1 MRSSYRPSFSR
12 SGASAR
18 AGRRPAIARS
28 LHVYVHVPFCARKCP
43 YCHFYNLGHDDGREA
58 VWLDGLAREIAV
70 LRGCGAFEG
79 GRLATLYWGGGT
91 PSLLGPDAFERAA
104 ALVLGIAPRSERLEW
119 TLELN
124 PDDATTDRLGRWRD
138 RGVTRIS
145 VGAQSFDPSR
155 LAFLGRTHG
164 PDAAAR
170 AVRAAA
176 EAGFEEISLD
186 LIFNLEVPGTTP
198 AARRRSWARDL
209 ATAFAL
215 PITHLS
221 LYGLTIEP
229 GTAFDARVRGG
240 ATLTAPDAAY
250 AAEYRAAC
258 GAARRAGFEHYEVSS
273 FALPGHRSRH
283 NSAYWTA
290 APYQGLGPAAHSF
303 DGLRRWANVSSLT
316 GWAEALATGGDPRAF
331 VELLTPTQRQLE
343 TLYLGLR
350 RCEGVERG
358 HALLAGRASEIV
370 EALVREELLVEQG
383 ARLACTTRGFLV
395 LDGILDRLAGGAQG
409 KGVAPRA
416 SWPGMERR
424 DSFDNVLGRR

>member
-1 MRSSYRPSFSR
+1 M
-12 SGASAR
+12 
-18 AGRRPAIARS
+18 
-28 LHVYVHVPFCARKCP
+28 HVPFCARKCP

-70 LRGCGAFEG
+70 LRNDGAFEDA
-79 GRLATLYWGGGT
+79 RLATLYWGGGT

-104 ALVLGIAPRSERLEW
+104 ALALGIAPRSERLEW

-124 PDDATTDRLGRWRD
+124 PDDASADRLGRWRD

-155 LAFLGRTHG
+155 LEFLGRTHG
-164 PDAAAR
+164 ADAAAR

-176 EAGFEEISLD
+176 EAGFADVSLD
-186 LIFNLEVPGTTP
+186 LIFNLAVPGATS
-198 AARRRSWARDL
+198 AGRRRAWVRDL
-209 ATAFAL
+209 ARAFSL

-221 LYGLTIEP
+221 LYGLTIER

-240 ATLTAPDAAY
+240 ATLTPPDAAY

-258 GAARRAGFEHYEVSS
+258 SAARRAGFEHYEVSS

-283 NSAYWTA
+283 NSAYWTG
-290 APYQGLGPAAHSF
+290 APYLGLGPAAHSF

-331 VELLTPTQRQLE
+331 SELLTPSQRRLE

-350 RCEGVERG
+350 RSEGVERA
-358 HALLAGRASEIV
+358 HPLLAGPAV
-370 EALVREELLVEQG
+370 EVVDALLGEGLLVEQG
-383 ARLACTTRGFLV
+383 GHLACTTRGFLV
-395 LDGILDRLAGGAQG
+395 LDGILERLAEPA
-409 KGVAPRA
+409 AT
-416 SWPGMERR
+416 
-424 DSFDNVLGRR
+424 FDNVMGRR

>member
-1 MRSSYRPSFSR
+1 M
-12 SGASAR
+12 
-18 AGRRPAIARS
+18 
-28 LHVYVHVPFCARKCP
+28 YVHVPFCARKCP

-58 VWLDGLAREIAV
+58 VWLDGLAREIVA
-70 LRGCGAFEG
+70 LRSSAAFEDA
-79 GRLATLYWGGGT
+79 RLATLYWGGGT
-91 PSLLGPDAFERAA
+91 PSLLAPDAFERAA

-124 PDDATTDRLGRWRD
+124 PDDATSERFDRWRD

-164 PDAAAR
+164 PEAAAR
-170 AVRAAA
+170 AVRGAA
-176 EAGFEEISLD
+176 EAGFEDISLD
-186 LIFNLEVPGTTP
+186 LIFNLAVPGTSP
-198 AARRRSWARDL
+198 AGRRRAWARDL
-209 ATAFAL
+209 ASAFSL

-229 GTAFDARVRGG
+229 GTAFDARSRGG

-273 FALPGHRSRH
+273 FALPGRRSRH
-283 NSAYWTA
+283 NSAYWTG
-290 APYQGLGPAAHSF
+290 APYLGLGPAAHSF

-316 GWAEALATGGDPRAF
+316 GWAEALATGGDRRAF

-350 RCEGVERG
+350 RSEGVERS
-358 HALLAGRASEIV
+358 HPLLAGRAAEV
-370 EALVREELLVEQG
+370 VDALAREELLVERSG
-383 ARLACTTRGFLV
+383 RLALTTRGFLV
-395 LDGILDRLAGGAQG
+395 LDGILERLAEGAVSTG
-409 KGVAPRA
+409 MAPRA